1 MRPMKTAFYWP
12 LLLSAL
18 LFPAAG
24 PTSGENASFIEN
36 DEELPLWEFGV
47 TAVGARLPH
56 YIGSDE
62 YENYLYPLPY
72 VIYRGDI
79 LRADREG
86 VRGIFYKGEKF
97 ETSLSLWGNPPVS
110 DKNEARQGMPELD
123 AIGEIGPALRYY
135 FYRRGWQDHLYLQAA
150 WRTAFSFGFNGGLDL
165 DMDYQGWHS
174 SVDLSYHNK
183 TMIDGRKL
191 SIYIK
196 GGFHFADSKY
206 NNYFYGV
213 PSQYAT
219 SLREPYEAD
228 GGYAGFSLSSSLFK
242 EITSRFSIGCYARWN
257 NLDGTVIEDSALV
270 RKKNNYAIGALAV
283 WKLAES
289 SKLAP

>member
-1 MRPMKTAFYWP
+1 MHLLKKAFYWS
-12 LLLSAL
+12 LFLSTL
-18 LFPAAG
+18 LFPTIG
-24 PTSGENASFIEN
+24 HPSGDNGSFTEP
-36 DEELPLWEFGV
+36 DDRPPLWEFGV
-47 TAVGARLPH
+47 SGVGARLPH

-62 YENYLYPLPY
+62 YKNYLYPLPY
-72 VIYRGDI
+72 VIYRGKI

-110 DKNEARQGMPELD
+110 DDNEARQGMPKLD

-135 FYRRGWQDHLYLQAA
+135 FFRHGWQEHLLLQVA
-150 WRTAFSFGFNGGLDL
+150 WRTAFSFQFNGGLDM
-165 DMDYQGWHS
+165 DVDYQGWHS
-174 SVDLSYHNK
+174 SIDLSYHK
-183 TMIDGRKL
+183 KRLIEDRKL

-196 GGFHFADSKY
+196 GGLHFADSRY

-219 SLREPYEAD
+219 PPREPYEAD
-228 GGYAGFSLSSSLFK
+228 GGYAGFSLSSSIFR
-242 EITSRFSIGCYARWN
+242 EMTSKISVGCYVRWN
-257 NLDGTVIEDSALV
+257 NLDGAAFEDSALV
-270 RKKNNYAIGALAV
+270 REKNNYAVGALVV

-289 SKLAP
+289 SKPAP

>member
-1 MRPMKTAFYWP
+1 MRPFKTAFIWP
-12 LLLSAL
+12 FLLSAL
-18 LFPAAG
+18 LFPATG
-24 PTSGENASFIEN
+24 HTSSDNASFTET
-36 DEELPLWEFGV
+36 DDQLPLWEFGM
-47 TAVGARLPH
+47 TAVAARLPH

-62 YENYLYPLPY
+62 YKNYLYPLPY
-72 VIYRGDI
+72 VIYRGKI

-110 DKNEARQGMPELD
+110 DENEARLGMPELD

-135 FYRRGWQDHLYLQAA
+135 FYRHGWQDHLYLQAA
-150 WRTAFSFGFNGGLDL
+150 WRTAFSFGFNGGLDI

-174 SVDLSYHNK
+174 SVDLCYHNK
-183 TMIDGRKL
+183 TLIDGRKL
-191 SIYIK
+191 SIFLK
-196 GGFHFADSKY
+196 GGFRFTDSGY
-206 NNYFYGV
+206 NDYFYGV

-219 SLREPYEAD
+219 SRREPYEAD
-228 GGYAGFSLSSSLFK
+228 GGYAGFSLSGSLFK
-242 EITSRFSIGCYARWN
+242 EMTSRVSIGCYVRWN
-257 NLDGTVIEDSALV
+257 NLDGATFEDSALV
-270 RKKNNYAIGALAV
+270 REKNNYAIGALVV